1 MPHPHPSPVAALW
14 PFPERGEQDQPHR
27 PEQLLAPGVRSV
39 AACAVDRGWA
49 GPVAPEALRLQLSPE
64 GRASEPGGIGP
75 GSGRLACRGAGGA
88 VARLCRPER
97 SRVLHSGAIHSA
109 PTLARWTAG
118 PCSRREAGGRV
129 RPQGRCPLG
138 VG

>member
-27 PEQLLAPGVRSV
+27 LEQLLAPGVRSV

-64 GRASEPGGIGP
+64 GRASERGGIGP
-75 GSGRLACRGAGGA
+75 GSGRLACRGAGGRRGEA
-88 VARLCRPER
+88 VPPGAEPCPALR
-97 SRVLHSGAIHSA
+97 SN
-109 PTLARWTAG
+109 
-118 PCSRREAGGRV
+118 
-129 RPQGRCPLG
+129 PLDRKS
-138 VG
+138 VV